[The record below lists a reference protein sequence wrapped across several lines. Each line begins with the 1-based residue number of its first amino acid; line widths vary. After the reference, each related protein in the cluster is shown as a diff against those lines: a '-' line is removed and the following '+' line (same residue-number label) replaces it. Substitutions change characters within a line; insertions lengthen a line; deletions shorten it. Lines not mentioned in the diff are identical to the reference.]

1 MPVRDPDHRVLCS
14 SWILNDHLCCCIH
27 VPVPEKSHP
36 YTNKKCV
43 FSLLFTFFSQF
54 KALII
59 FARERKDNNLAD
71 FSQCWVLTKSK
82 YSPTFCRQCLL
93 SWEENGK
100 LFFTAFWKKKM
111 EKKIWIFTYF
121 VWSLLVLV
129 LTFWQ
134 MLKLQLSILTQKSL
148 SYIKSS
154 FTHNFI
160 GTKWTLFFF
169 LFLLF
174 FTK

>member
-59 FARERKDNNLAD
+59 FARERKDNNLAV

-100 LFFTAFWKKKM
+100 LFFTAFWKKKI
-111 EKKIWIFTYF
+111 EKNMNFHILCLEST
-121 VWSLLVLV
+121 SL
-129 LTFWQ
+129 
-134 MLKLQLSILTQKSL
+134 SSYILTDAEITVLHSN
-148 SYIKSS
+148 
-154 FTHNFI
+154 TEVTFI
-160 GTKWTLFFF
+160 C
-169 LFLLF
+169 
-174 FTK
+174 